1 MGGVAS
7 HSIQPPGSATL
18 AKKFGDDLQPVL
30 GEGWTRH
37 CSGDDFRAKTISKF
51 RSF

>member
-7 HSIQPPGSATL
+7 HSIHPPGSAP
-18 AKKFGDDLQPVL
+18 AKKFGDDLRPVL
-30 GEGWTRH
+30 GEGWTRN

-51 RSF
+51 LSF